1 MQERTS
7 SQILLALISVLLIF
21 SLAFGLDQW
30 IAFLSDRS
38 AVEISQRILAL
49 ISYPLAAFVLAVCL
63 LFLFWFIVIETE
75 ANRWIGG
82 IFIFS
87 GALILIYPAA
97 SLLFRTGSPILLNY
111 LAPKSFLSLSAAFI
125 AATGLLSL
133 LLPRLRPLSQI
144 GRP

>member
-30 IAFLSDRS
+30 IAFLNARS
-38 AVEISQRILAL
+38 SVAFSQGILSL
-49 ISYPLAAFVLAVCL
+49 LSYPLAAFILAVCL

-75 ANRWIGG
+75 ASRWIGG
-82 IFIFS
+82 IFILS
-87 GALILIYPAA
+87 GAIILIYPASA
-97 SLLFRTGSPILLNY
+97 FLFRFGSPVLLGY
-111 LAPKSFLSLSAAFI
+111 FAPKTFLLLSGAFI
-125 AATGLLSL
+125 SATGLLSL

>member
-21 SLAFGLDQW
+21 SLGFGLDQW
-30 IAFLSDRS
+30 ITFLDARN
-38 AVEISQRILAL
+38 AVEFSQRILTL
-49 ISYPLAAFVLAVCL
+49 ISYPLAAFILAVCL

-82 IFIFS
+82 IFIIS

-97 SLLFRTGSPILLNY
+97 SLLLRTGSPMLLNF
-111 LAPKSFLSLSAAFI
+111 LAPKTFLSISAAFI
-125 AATGLLSL
+125 IATGLLSL

>member
-30 IAFLSDRS
+30 IAFLNARS
-38 AVEISQRILAL
+38 AVAFSQGILTL
-49 ISYPLAAFVLAVCL
+49 LSYPLAAFVLAVCL

-75 ANRWIGG
+75 ASRWIGG
-82 IFIFS
+82 IFVLS
-87 GALILIYPAA
+87 GAVILLYPTSAF
-97 SLLFRTGSPILLNY
+97 LFRFGSPTVLGY
-111 LAPKSFLSLSAAFI
+111 LEPKTFLFISGAFI
-125 AATGLLSL
+125 TATGLLSL